1 MELFQIRYFVT
12 AAELLH
18 FAQAA
23 EKLGVTQPALSRGIR
38 NLERELGLPLFERA
52 NKRRI
57 TLTSGGAAF
66 LPEAAKFLR
75 QLGVAERAAKEAS
88 GGLMG
93 HFSVGALSST
103 LGRRE
108 FLETV
113 TEMQQRY
120 PLVRLEII
128 DDNSRG
134 LAERIAAHSLDLAIT
149 RAAPELA
156 ADRDLVCR
164 ELYRDELVLALPRRH
179 RLAALPELAVADLRE
194 ERIIL
199 VPEVTSPAF
208 HRYVESF
215 CETVGGF
222 HPIVTGE
229 CSSSFTALRLAE
241 CGLGVAFVSQSY
253 EGLFAEHLC
262 YRRFRDF
269 RPELAVHCVAGAETP
284 SATMRN
290 FRRILF
296 RRFRAGSAG

>member
-12 AAELLH
+12 AAERLH

-38 NLERELGLPLFERA
+38 NLERELGVPLFERS

-66 LPEAAKFLR
+66 LPEAAKLLR
-75 QLGVAERAAKEAS
+75 QLDVAGRAAKEAS

-93 HFSVGALSST
+93 HFSIGALSST

-134 LAERIAAHSLDLAIT
+134 LAERIAAQSIDLAIT
-149 RAAPELA
+149 RADPGLA

-164 ELYRDELVLALPRRH
+164 ELYRDELLLALPRRH
-179 RLAALPELAVADLRE
+179 RLAAGAEIAVGDLRD

-199 VPEVTSPAF
+199 APEVTSPAF

-215 CETVGGF
+215 CETEGGF
-222 HPIVTGE
+222 HPIVSGE
-229 CSSSFTALRLAE
+229 CSSFFTALRLTE
-241 CGLGVAFVSQSY
+241 CGLGITFVSQSY
-253 EGLFAEHLC
+253 EGLFAEDLC
-262 YRRFRDF
+262 YRRLRNF
-269 RPELAVHCVAGAETP
+269 RPELPVHSVTAAGAP
-284 SATMRN
+284 SATRRN
-290 FRRILF
+290 FERILF
-296 RRFRAGSAG
+296 RRFRACRKA